1 MDNGYVLLDT
11 SAFDS
16 AIAQRERLEN
26 EYKALNDDYD
36 RIVRELL
43 ENWRGR
49 GAEAFKT
56 SAGDIRKNIV
66 GISDILDTMM
76 QILMDCKET
85 FEDYDKKLGDY
96 NPNPI

>member
-36 RIVRELL
+36 RIVRELS

-49 GAEAFKT
+49 GADAFKK
-56 SAGDIRKNIV
+56 SATDIRTNIV

-76 QILMDCKET
+76 QTLIDCREV
-85 FEDYDKKLGDY
+85 FRDYDKKLGEY
-96 NPNPI
+96 NPNPT